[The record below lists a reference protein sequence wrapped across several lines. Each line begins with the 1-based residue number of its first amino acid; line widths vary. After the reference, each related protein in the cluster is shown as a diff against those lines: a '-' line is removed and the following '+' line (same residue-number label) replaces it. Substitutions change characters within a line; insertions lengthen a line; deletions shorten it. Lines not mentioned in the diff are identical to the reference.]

1 MTRAGFFRLLRLL
14 RSTGWAV
21 FAVAALLPCTP
32 ASAADHWNIAQLMT
46 LLGQQNSGRAG
57 FVERKY
63 LAVLAAPVES
73 SGELRFRAPDR
84 LEKITVKPRPESLV
98 LDGDTLT
105 VMRGERRHIVR
116 LSDYRE
122 VAAFVDSIRAT
133 LAGDRAALE
142 RTYALNLAGT
152 AERWSLTLLPRD
164 PRMAEVVLRVT
175 IAGSRAQLREIE
187 ILQAD
192 GDRSV
197 MEIVATAS
205 GR

>member
-1 MTRAGFFRLLRLL
+1 MTRAGFFRLLPV
-14 RSTGWAV
+14 AV
-21 FAVAALLPCTP
+21 FAVFALLRGIP
-32 ASAADHWNIAQLMT
+32 ADAADDWNIARLMS
-46 LLGQQNSGRAG
+46 LLGQQNSGRAS
-57 FVERKY
+57 FVERKH
-63 LAVLAAPVES
+63 LAVLDAPVES

-98 LDGDTLT
+98 LEGDTLT
-105 VMRGERRHIVR
+105 VTRGERRHVVR

-142 RTYALNLAGT
+142 RTYALSLAGT

-164 PRMAEVVLRVT
+164 PRMAEVVLRIT

>member
-1 MTRAGFFRLLRLL
+1 MFRGGFFRLLLL
-14 RSTGWAV
+14 SVLAMPG
-21 FAVAALLPCTP
+21 LLHADPTF
-32 ASAADHWNIAQLMT
+32 AADAWNVERLMST
-46 LLGQQNSGRAG
+46 LGRQTEGRAT
-57 FVERKY
+57 FTERKY
-63 LAVLAAPVES
+63 LAVLDAPVES

-98 LDGDTLT
+98 LEGDTLT
-105 VMRGERRHIVR
+105 VTRGERRHVVK

-142 RTYALNLAGT
+142 RTYALTLGGT
-152 AERWSLTLLPRD
+152 AERWKLTLLPRD
-164 PRMAEVVLRVT
+164 PAMAEVVLRIT
-175 IAGSRAQLREIE
+175 ITGSRAQLGEIE

-197 MEIVATAS
+197 MQIVATAL
-205 GR
+205 R